1 MQEGKEIVRKWAQAN
16 DFTMFN
22 NMWSRKFP
30 FGYMTMSIMKGET
43 LVFSCAFAMPFDET
57 AICNKMFS
65 LSDLSNSH
73 DPTTRLDC
81 ILRDMC
87 YAYIDKVLWNE

>member
-1 MQEGKEIVRKWAQAN
+1 MQEGKEIVRKWAQVN
-16 DFTMFN
+16 GFTMFN

-30 FGYMTMSIMKGET
+30 FGCKTMSIMKGET

-57 AICNKMFS
+57 AICNKMLS
-65 LSDLSNSH
+65 LSNLNNSH

-81 ILRDMC
+81 IMRDMC